1 MSKKPL
7 STILEA
13 IEKEDEEIIEI
24 ATSTAEE
31 EIPEE
36 EILKRKKIL
45 FIVCPFCGMH
55 RVLEKKGTGFV
66 KRAKKEN
73 IDVFEDKLKNGE
85 YIKSERSKF
94 YNPNKQV
101 AFNLYNFKE
110 EPFISIRVSFGGRG
124 RGGVYEVGALTIKDI
139 LFLSSEKRK
148 KFVEYIKQLKERC
161 EEFLNYLKEIEIE
174 KYF

>member
-1 MSKKPL
+1 MPKKPL

-13 IEKEDEEIIEI
+13 IEEEDEEIIEV
-24 ATSTAEE
+24 ATPTAEE

-110 EPFISIRVSFGGRG
+110 EPFISIRVSFGKNKI
-124 RGGVYEVGALTIKDI
+124 YEVGALTIKDI
-139 LFLSSEKRK
+139 FYLSPEKRK
-148 KFVEYIKQLKERC
+148 KFIEYIKQLKKRC
-161 EEFLNYLKEIEIE
+161 EEFLDYLKEIEIE